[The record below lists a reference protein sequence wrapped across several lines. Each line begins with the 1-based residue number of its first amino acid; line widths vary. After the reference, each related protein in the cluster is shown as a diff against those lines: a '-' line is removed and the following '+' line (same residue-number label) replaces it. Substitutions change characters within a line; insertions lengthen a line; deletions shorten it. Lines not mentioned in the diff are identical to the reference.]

1 MELSPKII
9 ITDFLRSRV
18 TDPRG
23 RNADSNIETFTATAG
38 QTEFI
43 LTAPSGS
50 VDFVSK
56 VEINNTEIKKWRDYA
71 YDYRLEKII
80 LFTASTLAD
89 EVKVTYNH
97 GISWIYDDKPYVS
110 LSSQSFPR
118 ISISV
123 LSSPT
128 TRLGNYEAPVE
139 SSIQMQIDIWVKEK
153 QDGQVFEMDGKKW
166 SGERLAELIGY
177 SITNAF
183 EDYEEDLFPVLYG
196 FSASSYPIDLPYDE
210 DLQVH
215 HKSLTIEIRG
225 INIGRI
231 EV

>member
-23 RNADSNIETFTATAG
+23 RNDNTNTESFIASSG
-38 QTEFI
+38 QTEFS
-43 LTAPSGS
+43 LTAPSDS

-56 VEINNTEIKKWRDYA
+56 VEVNGTEIKKWRDYA
-71 YDYRLEKII
+71 YDYRLEKVI
-80 LFTASTLAD
+80 LFSASSD
-89 EVKVTYNH
+89 GDSVDITYNY
-97 GISWIYDDKPYVS
+97 GKSWIFDDKPYVS
-110 LSSQSFPR
+110 LSAESFPR
-118 ISISV
+118 VSVSV

-139 SSIQMQIDIWVKEK
+139 SMVQMQIDIWVKEK
-153 QDGQVFEMDGKKW
+153 QNGQVFEMDGKKW

-183 EDYEEDLFPVLYG
+183 EEYEGDLFPVLYG
-196 FSASSYPIDLPYDE
+196 YNASSYPVDLPYDE

-215 HKSLTIEIRG
+215 HKNLTVELRG